1 MKTKNFNL
9 TFYLKK
15 LKGYESGILPIYLR
29 VAVDGK
35 RSEATIGRGIEPEKW
50 DEKREKARGNTEDA
64 RALNAHL
71 DSILAKLKRIHTRMF
86 DSEEEITADTLRNEF
101 DGKGVKS
108 KMLLEIFQDH
118 NSQMESL
125 IGRGFGAN
133 TLKTFKSSLKHVRE
147 FIEWKYKRP
156 DYELRKVDYNFIKD
170 YDFYLRTEKKCI
182 PISADKYVKHLKK
195 VILLC
200 LANRWIMTNPF
211 LHYRSTA
218 KPSPR
223 TFLTKYEL
231 AAIKDKKLT
240 IERLNVVRDI
250 FVFSCYTGL
259 AYIDVQKLTPEE
271 IAKGDDGKLWIFTKR
286 HKTDTPSH
294 IPLLKEALQ
303 IIEQYKDH
311 PICQRRSL
319 LLPVLTNQRMNSY
332 LKEIGDVCGISKILT
347 FHMARHTF
355 ATTVTLSN
363 GVPMETVSKML
374 GHNSIKTTQHYA
386 KVLDGKISED
396 MQRLEEKLYPR
407 NKQSRKLRTQRT
419 EPVER
424 GRIIKMFV

>member
-15 LKGYESGILPIYLR
+15 PKGYESGILPIYLR
-29 VAVDGK
+29 ISVDGK

-50 DEKREKARGNTEDA
+50 DEKRGKARGNTEDS
-64 RALNAHL
+64 RSLNAHL
-71 DSILAKLKRIHTRMF
+71 DSILAKLKRIHTRML

-108 KMLLEIFQDH
+108 KMLLEIFRDH
-118 NSQMESL
+118 NKQMESL
-125 IGRGFGAN
+125 IGKGFGAN
-133 TLKTFKSSLKHVRE
+133 TLKTFKSSLKHVQE
-147 FIEWKYKRP
+147 FIEWKFTRT

-195 VILLC
+195 IILLC
-200 LANRWIMTNPF
+200 LANRWIVANPF
-211 LHYRSTA
+211 LHYKSTA

-231 AAIKDKKLT
+231 EAIKDKTLSV
-240 IERLNVVRDI
+240 ERLNVVRDI
-250 FVFSCYTGL
+250 FIFSCYTGL
-259 AYIDVQKLTPEE
+259 AYIDVQKLTPKE

-311 PICQRRSL
+311 PVCQRRSL

-332 LKEIGDVCGISKILT
+332 LKEIGDVCGITKILT

-396 MQRLEEKLYPR
+396 MQKLEEKLYNNTSSENVPA
-407 NKQSRKLRTQRT
+407 TQ
-419 EPVER
+419 EVER
-424 GRIIKMFV
+424 GRIVQMFR

>member
-1 MKTKNFNL
+1 
-9 TFYLKK
+9 
-15 LKGYESGILPIYLR
+15 
-29 VAVDGK
+29 
-35 RSEATIGRGIEPEKW
+35 
-50 DEKREKARGNTEDA
+50 
-64 RALNAHL
+64 L
-71 DSILAKLKRIHTRMF
+71 DSILAKLKRIHTRML

-108 KMLLEIFQDH
+108 KMLLEIFRDH
-118 NSQMESL
+118 NKQMESL
-125 IGRGFGAN
+125 IGKGFGAN
-133 TLKTFKSSLKHVRE
+133 TLKTFKSSLKHVQE
-147 FIEWKYKRP
+147 FIEWKFART

-195 VILLC
+195 IILLC
-200 LANRWIMTNPF
+200 LANRWIVANPF
-211 LHYRSTA
+211 LHYKSTA

-223 TFLTKYEL
+223 TFLTKHEL
-231 AAIKDKKLT
+231 EAIKDKILSV
-240 IERLNVVRDI
+240 ERLNVVRDI
-250 FVFSCYTGL
+250 FIFSCYTGL
-259 AYIDVQKLTPEE
+259 AYIDVQKLTPKE

-311 PICQRRSL
+311 PVCQRKSL

-332 LKEIGDVCGISKILT
+332 LKEIGDVCGITKILT

-396 MQRLEEKLYPR
+396 MQKLEEKLYNNTSSENVPA
-407 NKQSRKLRTQRT
+407 TQ
-419 EPVER
+419 EVER
-424 GRIIKMFV
+424 GRIVQMFR

>member
-15 LKGYESGILPIYLR
+15 PKGYESGVLPIYLR
-29 VAVDGK
+29 IAIEGK

-50 DEKREKARGNTEDA
+50 DEKRGKARGNTEDS
-64 RALNAHL
+64 RSLNVHL
-71 DSILAKLKRIHTRMF
+71 DSILAKLKRIHTRML

-108 KMLLEIFQDH
+108 KMLVEIFQSH
-118 NSQMESL
+118 NTQMESL

-156 DYELRKVDYNFIKD
+156 DYELRKVDHNFIKD
-170 YDFYLRTEKKCI
+170 YDFYLRTEKGCI

-195 VILLC
+195 IILLSM
-200 LANRWIMTNPF
+200 ANRWITSNPF

-231 AAIKDKKLT
+231 EAIKDKELS

-250 FVFSCYTGL
+250 FIFSCYTGL
-259 AYIDVQKLTPEE
+259 AYIDVQKLSPSE
-271 IAKGDDGKLWIFTKR
+271 IAKGDDGKLWIFTQR
-286 HKTDTPSH
+286 QKTDTPSH

-311 PICQRRSL
+311 PVCQRRSL

-332 LKEIGDVCGISKILT
+332 LKEIGDVCGITKVLT

-355 ATTVTLSN
+355 ATTVTLAN

-396 MQRLEEKLYPR
+396 MQKLEEKLYDTHKPDTPSQ
-407 NKQSRKLRTQRT
+407 KT

-424 GRIIKMFV
+424 GRIIKMFG

>member
-1 MKTKNFNL
+1 
-9 TFYLKK
+9 
-15 LKGYESGILPIYLR
+15 
-29 VAVDGK
+29 
-35 RSEATIGRGIEPEKW
+35 
-50 DEKREKARGNTEDA
+50 
-64 RALNAHL
+64 
-71 DSILAKLKRIHTRMF
+71 
-86 DSEEEITADTLRNEF
+86 
-101 DGKGVKS
+101 
-108 KMLLEIFQDH
+108 
-118 NSQMESL
+118 MESL

-156 DYELRKVDYNFIKD
+156 DYELRKVDHNFIKD
-170 YDFYLRTEKKCI
+170 YDFYLRTEKGCI

-195 VILLC
+195 IILLS
-200 LANRWIMTNPF
+200 LANRWIVSNPF

-231 AAIKDKKLT
+231 EAIKDKELS

-250 FVFSCYTGL
+250 FIFSCYTGL
-259 AYIDVQKLTPEE
+259 AYVDVQKLSSSE
-271 IAKGDDGKLWIFTKR
+271 IAKGDDGKLWIFTQR
-286 HKTDTPSH
+286 QKTDTPSH

-311 PICQRRSL
+311 PVCQRRSL

-332 LKEIGDVCGISKILT
+332 LKEIGDVCGITKVLT

-396 MQRLEEKLYPR
+396 MQRLEEKLYDTHKPDTPP
-407 NKQSRKLRTQRT
+407 QQT

-424 GRIIKMFV
+424 GRIIKMFG